1 MRSLVRVVAVELVG
15 GYVLKVEFS
24 DGLVRDLDFAPTV
37 TAGVL
42 TALAD
47 PVAFAS
53 VAVDDLLGTITW
65 PQDIDFDPDVLHGV
79 YDSDDEFAPHIVRE
93 YRLRPTA

>member
-15 GYVLKVEFS
+15 GYVVKVVFS
-24 DGLVRDLDFAPTV
+24 DGLVRELDIAPTV

-53 VAVDDLLGTITW
+53 VAVDDLIGTIMW
-65 PQDIDFDPDVLHGV
+65 PQGIDFDPDVLHG
-79 YDSDDEFAPHIVRE
+79 DDDTDVQFAPQVLRE